1 MQAILTPR
9 ERHIFD
15 FVQGI
20 AVDIPTSEELELT
33 LQDLRPVQGSA
44 LLIGGLAVIHYGYER
59 STGDVDILYAQSD
72 GGILKRLRSKF
83 KLLSKSKGGWHHL
96 ENKKTGVRL
105 ELIPEGGLTT
115 YGFIPG
121 PVLVGGSEGFI
132 SRYGLAWL
140 KLVSG
145 RSKDITDLVELAKRD
160 MKNAEAVCKK
170 LIPELQNKYRDVLT
184 QARKEMKNDPHNDWS
199 KH

>member
-1 MQAILTPR
+1 MQAILSPR

-20 AVDIPTSEELELT
+20 AVNTPNADAIEQT
-33 LQDLRPVQGSA
+33 LQDLRPAQGTA

-59 STGDVDILYAQSD
+59 STADIDILYAQADSA
-72 GGILKRLRSKF
+72 ILKRLRSRF
-83 KLLSKSKGGWHHL
+83 KTVLKSKSGWHHL
-96 ENKKTGVRL
+96 QHRKTGVRL

-121 PVLVGGSEGFI
+121 PAVVGGSDGYI
-132 SRYGLAWL
+132 SYFGLVWL

-145 RSKDITDLVELAKRD
+145 RLKDLADLSELAKRN
-160 MKNAEAVCKK
+160 MKHAEAVRKK
-170 LIPELQNKYRDVLT
+170 LHPDLQKQYRAVLA
-184 QARKEMKNDPHNDWS
+184 QARKEIENDPGA
-199 KH
+199 